1 MSQENVEL
9 ARDLFE
15 QWSAGAY
22 EPLIETAD
30 PSVEIFSRF
39 ASLGGEP
46 YRGREGVRRWI
57 AEIQASLQD
66 MALLLSR
73 AREEIRVMRRIMQ
86 LPTGKV
92 LGGIEPDRKTNVT
105 RLAE

>member
-1 MSQENVEL
+1 MGDDATTTKQFRRPWSVDEL
-9 ARDLFE
+9 AMLQEHQLD
-15 QWSAGAY
+15 S
-22 EPLIETAD
+22 D
-30 PSVEIFSRF
+30 
-39 ASLGGEP
+39 
-46 YRGREGVRRWI
+46 
-57 AEIQASLQD
+57 QD